1 MKKLGETV
9 LLKDN
14 SFLYISKVTGTQ
26 FEEKGK
32 LYEDGNG
39 KKNDFMISQVK
50 EARPTEEQPH
60 LEAPFSEGKQPHLE
74 APFSEGNQ
82 SVFTLLSN
90 MNKLKE
96 CEGYFITNDGNRI
109 EVYRV
114 LEFNDMKVTWIG
126 NEDTHKRKA
135 AVDFRY
141 IKEAHITSPN
151 TMDVNKEI
159 DDKYKLS
166 RQTSKINPPETLDK
180 NYDYLDLDYEELIP
194 SQPHLTNS
202 LFKKREIVEVPLT
215 EDDDLEQS
223 LNRTK
228 EINYKLIEDLIDTGV
243 KKFEFS
249 SQTVPN
255 DIYEILFMSKGKK
268 KWFAVL
274 QNDNEDVFILDM
286 NSLFIVTA
294 IPTVNKE
301 LPPYNKLEKVE
312 KYNLP
317 LCKTLIDKKT
327 FYSYSGFSSEIK
339 IIVGLSKA
347 LIADGEVMYNFYM
360 KKSLKE
366 TMIEKLLKD
375 NFQND
380 FNILSDELRK
390 GKHEILIYRDNN
402 LVKLIFNFEENA
414 NIYCETYSSVNVEV
428 PQAPRKK
435 HNCSTTSTVST
446 LSKKLDFEEPSQEDI
461 PTDRIVTFI
470 YKGDEKRV
478 LVKESNDKYTEGIC
492 QTDNK
497 YKKYLTKYI
506 EKVVEDSDEDISS
519 ENEEPHQHIYG
530 FERYKTIESV

>member
-1 MKKLGETV
+1 MKKLGGT
-9 LLKDN
+9 KDN

-26 FEEKGK
+26 FEEKG
-32 LYEDGNG
+32 YEDGNG

-74 APFSEGNQ
+74 APFSEGKQ

-109 EVYRV
+109 EVYR
-114 LEFNDMKVTWIG
+114 EFNDMKVTWIG
-126 NEDTHKRKA
+126 NEDTHKA
-135 AVDFRY
+135 AVDY
-141 IKEAHITSPN
+141 IKHITSPN

-166 RQTSKINPPETLDK
+166 LQTSNPPETLDK
-180 NYDYLDLDYEELIP
+180 NYNYLDYEDP

-202 LFKKREIVEVPLT
+202 LFKEIVDLM
-215 EDDDLEQS
+215 DDDLEQS

-243 KKFEFS
+243 KKFEFA

-255 DIYEILFMSKGKK
+255 DIYEILFMSKGR
-268 KWFAVL
+268 FAVL

-301 LPPYNKLEKVE
+301 LPPYNKPEKVE

-327 FYSYSGFSSEIK
+327 FYTGFSSEIK

-414 NIYCETYSSVNVEV
+414 NIYCETYSSVN
-428 PQAPRKK
+428 A
-435 HNCSTTSTVST
+435 STS
-446 LSKKLDFEEPSQEDI
+446 
-461 PTDRIVTFI
+461 
-470 YKGDEKRV
+470 
-478 LVKESNDKYTEGIC
+478 
-492 QTDNK
+492 
-497 YKKYLTKYI
+497 
-506 EKVVEDSDEDISS
+506 
-519 ENEEPHQHIYG
+519 
-530 FERYKTIESV
+530 